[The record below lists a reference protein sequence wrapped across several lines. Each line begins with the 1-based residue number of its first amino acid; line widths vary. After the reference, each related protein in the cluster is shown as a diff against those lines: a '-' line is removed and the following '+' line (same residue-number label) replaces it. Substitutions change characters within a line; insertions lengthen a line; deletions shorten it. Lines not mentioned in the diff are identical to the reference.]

1 VKLFAIIVLLL
12 TVGCSQYFHQPL
24 RTSSA
29 RLGSESDQYHF
40 LKDLPEPDEPIV
52 VAVYKF
58 KDQTGQYKETETGTS
73 WSTAITQGATSILLR
88 TLEESK
94 WFIPIEREGLNNLL
108 NERKI
113 IRSSR
118 GGYESQTDQ
127 PLIPPL
133 LFGGILLEGGIVSFD
148 SNIMTGGAGARY
160 FGLGSSGQYRA
171 DRITVYL
178 RAISTSN
185 GRILKTVYTS
195 KTILSQ
201 QIDVG
206 IFRYVAFQRILEAET
221 GFTFNEPSEMAVR
234 EAIEKAVYSLIIEG
248 AMDGL
253 WKFKNDEDLQGE
265 VITDYLNEKTEN
277 ELIDVFGSKVEE
289 RRSNI
294 SVGLKGSIWNYDGD
308 YKPKTFPAA
317 GIDLEWHSHK
327 PIAINISFGYG
338 TFGSKSNYQGE
349 YALSE
354 ITAKY
359 RWFPSMKSTPFIK
372 LGAGNLLEINN
383 NIIDEEA
390 TRFSQINP
398 FITAEVGYEYL
409 IKNNLG
415 LNTGINYRYS
425 MDDNLDRMNH
435 GNYNDGLWE
444 VNIGLRYY
452 LKNRRKTP
460 QSSKE
465 EKTAKHKTK

>member
-1 VKLFAIIVLLL
+1 
-12 TVGCSQYFHQPL
+12 
-24 RTSSA
+24 
-29 RLGSESDQYHF
+29 
-40 LKDLPEPDEPIV
+40 
-52 VAVYKF
+52 
-58 KDQTGQYKETETGTS
+58 
-73 WSTAITQGATSILLR
+73 
-88 TLEESK
+88 
-94 WFIPIEREGLNNLL
+94 
-108 NERKI
+108 
-113 IRSSR
+113 
-118 GGYESQTDQ
+118 
-127 PLIPPL
+127 
-133 LFGGILLEGGIVSFD
+133 
-148 SNIMTGGAGARY
+148 
-160 FGLGSSGQYRA
+160 
-171 DRITVYL
+171 
-178 RAISTSN
+178 
-185 GRILKTVYTS
+185 
-195 KTILSQ
+195 
-201 QIDVG
+201 
-206 IFRYVAFQRILEAET
+206 
-221 GFTFNEPSEMAVR
+221 
-234 EAIEKAVYSLIIEG
+234 
-248 AMDGL
+248 
-253 WKFKNDEDLQGE
+253 
-265 VITDYLNEKTEN
+265 
-277 ELIDVFGSKVEE
+277 
-289 RRSNI
+289 
-294 SVGLKGSIWNYDGD
+294 
-308 YKPKTFPAA
+308 
-317 GIDLEWHSHK
+317 SHK